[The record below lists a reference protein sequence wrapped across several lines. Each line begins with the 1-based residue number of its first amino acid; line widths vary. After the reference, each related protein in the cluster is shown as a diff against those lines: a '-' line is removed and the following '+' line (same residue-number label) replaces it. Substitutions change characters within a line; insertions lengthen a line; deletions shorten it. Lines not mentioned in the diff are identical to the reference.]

1 MQGATLSDI
10 QILHDV
16 SMQILQRT
24 GVCFNHPDALK
35 IFNAHGF
42 DHQNGRVLISEKQ
55 VWDALKTVPASFEI
69 QARNPE
75 KKSLWEEKTRYYCPQ
90 PVPPILLILKKD
102 DVRPIC
108 PDFSTCCALV
118 ETSGQ
123 LNMGGWLMVQPQ
135 DIPVG
140 TAHLDML
147 FTYLTHCTKPL
158 LGAFGSAFMAEDS
171 FECQRWATGLNSL
184 FLLMKSLF

>member
-1 MQGATLSDI
+1 MGGKDPVLLPTAGAPNIAD
-10 QILHDV
+10 
-16 SMQILQRT
+16 
-24 GVCFNHPDALK
+24 
-35 IFNAHGF
+35 
-42 DHQNGRVLISEKQ
+42 
-55 VWDALKTVPASFEI
+55 
-69 QARNPE
+69 PE
-75 KKSLWEEKTRYYCPQ
+75 KGR
-90 PVPPILLILKKD
+90 
-102 DVRPIC
+102 RPAHLS
-108 PDFSTCCALV
+108 DFSTCCALV